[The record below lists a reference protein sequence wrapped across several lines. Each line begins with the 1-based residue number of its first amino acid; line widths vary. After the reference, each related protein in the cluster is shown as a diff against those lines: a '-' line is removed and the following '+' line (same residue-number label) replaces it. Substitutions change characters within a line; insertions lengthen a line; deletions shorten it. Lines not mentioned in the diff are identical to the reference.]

1 MAKNL
6 TIPLLK
12 THEGAITKLTGDR
25 LTGLNWV
32 TWWVQ
37 MMLLLA
43 LCEVES
49 YIHGEIPQPSQDD
62 DPVGHDDW
70 KKNDN

>member
-32 TWWVQ
+32 TWRVQ

>member
-1 MAKNL
+1 
-6 TIPLLK
+6 
-12 THEGAITKLTGDR
+12 
-25 LTGLNWV
+25 
-32 TWWVQ
+32 